1 MNQEDSVTFTARC
14 GSPDGKHHSHLSE
27 EEIWELVV
35 QGVEEYGEEAFKEL
49 YTSSHKVPV
58 SEAEAERLFF
68 RG

>member
-1 MNQEDSVTFTARC
+1 
-14 GSPDGKHHSHLSE
+14 LSE